1 MTGMPLSAW
10 RRLTQPTLVRRG
22 MLAVSLAFLL
32 VFMVL
37 LGYTYWK
44 NMRAVSRDT
53 DLLRFGNAIA
63 ASLQIFSTDTD
74 ARAALAST
82 DVWHNLRRAED
93 RRFVGRVVFE
103 LLDERGQRVYAS
115 PMLDHEALP
124 TRGQPVSRIQW
135 RGSAHWLYESQVDG
149 QASGP
154 DTAPRRWTLR
164 LTVPLRT
171 DAAWVSWNSS
181 VLLEN
186 LLIALPCVLLP
197 LWLSVRSGLK
207 PLQQL
212 ADRIARRE
220 ATDLSHLGVPA
231 RYRELAPLTLAL
243 EDLLTRLRH
252 KVERERAFVQDAAH
266 ELRTPLAV
274 VAAQAH
280 VMAHADA
287 GERAQA
293 HALLQQAIARASH
306 LAQQLL
312 VLASLDDAQRAAPR
326 TIDVAQ
332 VVRQLLAQAAP
343 AALSRGMDL
352 SLDAP
357 DRLQAT
363 VDEAALESI
372 VHNLVDNA
380 VRYANAGGNVAVS
393 LQADADRLL
402 LRVQD
407 DGPGIAP
414 ADQPHLFD
422 RFWRGAGHELPGS
435 GLGLAIVQQ
444 AARRLGGI
452 VAPQDGLRRPDGRT
466 GAGFCVDLPWIRPV
480 SETSLSGPA

>member
-1 MTGMPLSAW
+1 MTGMTAIIL
-10 RRLTQPTLVRRG
+10 RRLMQPTLVRRG
-22 MLAVSLAFLL
+22 MLAVVLAFLL

-53 DLLRFGNAIA
+53 DLLRFGSAIT
-63 ASLQIFSTDTD
+63 ASLQLFNTDAQ

-93 RRFVGRVVFE
+93 RRFVGRVTFE
-103 LLDERGQRVYAS
+103 LLDERGGRVYAS
-115 PMLDHEALP
+115 PALAHEALP
-124 TRGQPVSRIQW
+124 TLGQPLSRIQW
-135 RGSAHWLYESQVDG
+135 RGAAHWLYENQVDG
-149 QASGP
+149 QPNGEG
-154 DTAPRRWTLR
+154 TAPRRWTLR
-164 LTVPLRT
+164 LAVPMRT
-171 DAAWVSWNSS
+171 DAAWVSWNSG

-207 PLQQL
+207 PLHQL

-220 ATDLSHLGVPA
+220 PGDLSPLGVTA
-231 RYRELAPLTLAL
+231 RYRELTPLTRAL
-243 EDLLTRLRH
+243 EDLLARLRH
-252 KVERERAFVQDAAH
+252 KVDRERAFVQDAAH

-280 VMAHADA
+280 VMAHAEA

-326 TIDVAQ
+326 AIDVAQ
-332 VVRQLLAQAAP
+332 VVRQLMAQAAP
-343 AALSRGMDL
+343 TALARGMDL

-357 DRLQAT
+357 DHLVAT
-363 VDEAALESI
+363 VDEAAIESI

-380 VRYANAGGNVAVS
+380 VRYANPGGNVAVS
-393 LQADADRLL
+393 LQACAGRLML
-402 LRVQD
+402 NVQD
-407 DGPGIAP
+407 DGPGITP
-414 ADQPHLFD
+414 ADEPHLFD
-422 RFWRGAGHELPGS
+422 RFWRGAGHDTPGS

-444 AARRLGGI
+444 AARRMGGT
-452 VAPQDGLRRPDGRT
+452 VALQNGLPRADGGS
-466 GAGFCVDLPWIRPV
+466 GAGFGVSLPWV
-480 SETSLSGPA
+480 SETTPPGPA